1 MAAPEEGSTIIPA
14 RRVDTMENAGKIRST
29 EYAEAAQW
37 SRRLEEMSLTEENGE
52 GQAAERRIRWQRG
65 GLGLRTGAERRRL
78 RRKRGGKDDEDRQ
91 ARQPGPEKGT
101 RKEAGMTIRPQRRRG
116 NRRVSQSNPKY

>member
-29 EYAEAAQW
+29 EYAKAAQW

-91 ARQPGPEKGT
+91 ARQPGPEKDREKRQART
-101 RKEAGMTIRPQRRRG
+101 WQVTAAKRQTKRQTKA
-116 NRRVSQSNPKY
+116 KY

>member
-1 MAAPEEGSTIIPA
+1 MSFLEQLRRTEMAAPEEGSTSISA
-14 RRVDTMENAGKIRST
+14 RRVDTMENAGKIGST

-37 SRRLEEMSLTEENGE
+37 SRRLEERSLTEENGG

-91 ARQPGPEKGT
+91 ARQPGPEK
-101 RKEAGMTIRPQRRRG
+101 RS
-116 NRRVSQSNPKY
+116 SQGQA

>member
-29 EYAEAAQW
+29 EYAKAAQW

-91 ARQPGPEKGT
+91 ARQPGPEKGST
-101 RKEAGMTIRPQRRRG
+101 WWSSGDGVEVPGTDDGMIDQP
-116 NRRVSQSNPKY
+116 SF

>member
-1 MAAPEEGSTIIPA
+1 MSFLEQPRRTEMAAPEEGSTSISA

-78 RRKRGGKDDEDRQ
+78 RRKSRGKDDEDRQ
-91 ARQPGPEKGT
+91 ARQPGPEK
-101 RKEAGMTIRPQRRRG
+101 RS
-116 NRRVSQSNPKY
+116 SQGQA